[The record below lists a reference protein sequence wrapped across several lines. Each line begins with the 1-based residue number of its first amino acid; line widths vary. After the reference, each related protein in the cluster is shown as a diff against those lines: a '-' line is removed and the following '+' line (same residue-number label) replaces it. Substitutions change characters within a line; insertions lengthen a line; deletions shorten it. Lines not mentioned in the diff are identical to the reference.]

1 MSDQSKK
8 QLTFFAQTSINQL
21 TQHTCIHSQCVL
33 FNLFTFASYDG
44 QHMLIGTS
52 ISICMCF
59 FCSVQAENIISE
71 FQCSSMLQINN
82 ILWSMLLHCVYAGS
96 VCELDSVC
104 VRFFPW
110 ALQLPYVFRFN
121 GMRFRQKSEDAH
133 CTQAAVS
140 FSDVVHW
147 CFDPVFVLG
156 AAIRMHCC
164 SCVYPTH
171 TCGLVHVFCFVS
183 RAWKNRIAWVK
194 VCMRL
199 YSRIHW

>member
-33 FNLFTFASYDG
+33 FNLFTFASHDG

-71 FQCSSMLQINN
+71 FQCRVSMLQINN

-110 ALQLPYVFRFN
+110 ALQMPYVLRFN
-121 GMRFRQKSEDAH
+121 GMRFRKKVKMHIAH
-133 CTQAAVS
+133 KQQFHFRMSCTDVS
-140 FSDVVHW
+140 ILFLFSVPLSGCTVVR
-147 CFDPVFVLG
+147 VFIL
-156 AAIRMHCC
+156 
-164 SCVYPTH
+164 PTH
-171 TCGLVHVFCFVS
+171 V
-183 RAWKNRIAWVK
+183 A
-194 VCMRL
+194 
-199 YSRIHW
+199 